1 MTRKTELEAHWRSVL
16 EDFSASNF
24 GVGRYCQERKISKA
38 SLYGWSH
45 RLGIP
50 LKNGETLMN
59 TAQTNKNDKQRSS
72 AKEENSF
79 SFIELKIPS
88 SNTNVSL
95 PLKLELLLP
104 QKRLLK
110 IETTSTWEDVVGLIK
125 MLVS

>member
-16 EDFSASNF
+16 EDFAASNF

-50 LKNGETLMN
+50 LKALMN
-59 TAQTNKNDKQRSS
+59 TAQTSKKDKQGSS
-72 AKEENSF
+72 AKVENPF

-110 IETTSTWEDVVGLIK
+110 IETTSTWEDVVGMIK
-125 MLVS
+125 ALVN